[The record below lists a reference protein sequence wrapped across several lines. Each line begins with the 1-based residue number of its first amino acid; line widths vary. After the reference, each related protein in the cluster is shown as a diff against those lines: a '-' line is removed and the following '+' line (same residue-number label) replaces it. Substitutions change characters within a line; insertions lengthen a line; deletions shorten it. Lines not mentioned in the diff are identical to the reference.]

1 MKTWIT
7 KLKAVWGRGLPVQLP
22 ALLLAAGGAFWLAYA
37 NPSGAF
43 SMLAMLG
50 AACLVFLTQLPRAAK
65 YGWCA
70 LVLCVLLPLVGTRSS
85 YFMDVATQVGMYVV
99 LALGLNITVGY
110 CGLFNLGY
118 IAFYALGAYA
128 YGLLCTN
135 QCLNFLAAGGLF
147 PLGGGSFWLF
157 LLIGGAIGCLVGFLI
172 ALPVIR
178 ISGDYLCIVTLAFC
192 EIIRN
197 LLNNMI
203 KPLNITNGA
212 KGIAN
217 IPKPVLFG
225 KTLDSVTYMYFIVLL
240 LAAAV
245 ILICHRLENSKLGRA
260 WTAIREDETAARAV
274 GIPIVKM
281 KIASFVISACFGGVM
296 GVVFA
301 AKQGFVSPES
311 FTVQISFM
319 VLAMVILGG
328 TGNIPGV
335 IMGASLI
342 SILNLQILKAFS
354 EVLSSARVNG
364 RLNIPEQ
371 LDPSKLEKFFFGL
384 ILIIM
389 MIFRPG
395 GILPTKKKPVTLQSA
410 AAHGEEAEP

>member
-157 LLIGGAIGCLVGFLI
+157 LLIGGAIGCLVGF
-172 ALPVIR
+172 
-178 ISGDYLCIVTLAFC
+178 
-192 EIIRN
+192 
-197 LLNNMI
+197 
-203 KPLNITNGA
+203 
-212 KGIAN
+212 
-217 IPKPVLFG
+217 
-225 KTLDSVTYMYFIVLL
+225 
-240 LAAAV
+240 
-245 ILICHRLENSKLGRA
+245 
-260 WTAIREDETAARAV
+260 
-274 GIPIVKM
+274 
-281 KIASFVISACFGGVM
+281 
-296 GVVFA
+296 
-301 AKQGFVSPES
+301 
-311 FTVQISFM
+311 
-319 VLAMVILGG
+319 
-328 TGNIPGV
+328 
-335 IMGASLI
+335 
-342 SILNLQILKAFS
+342 
-354 EVLSSARVNG
+354 
-364 RLNIPEQ
+364 
-371 LDPSKLEKFFFGL
+371 
-384 ILIIM
+384 
-389 MIFRPG
+389 
-395 GILPTKKKPVTLQSA
+395 
-410 AAHGEEAEP
+410 

>member
-50 AACLVFLTQLPRAAK
+50 AACLVFLTQLPMAAK

-70 LVLCVLLPLVGTRSS
+70 LVLCVLLPLVGTQSS

-217 IPKPVLFG
+217 IPKPVVSG
-225 KTLDSVTYMYFIVLL
+225 IKVVGANVIVTVKNT
-240 LAAAV
+240 V
-245 ILICHRLENSKLGRA
+245 
-260 WTAIREDETAARAV
+260 
-274 GIPIVKM
+274 PIVGYTLQ
-281 KIASFVISACFGGVM
+281 AGSEVSN
-296 GVVFA
+296 FA
-301 AKQGFVSPES
+301 VPE
-311 FTVQISFM
+311 
-319 VLAMVILGG
+319 
-328 TGNIPGV
+328 
-335 IMGASLI
+335 GAS
-342 SILNLQILKAFS
+342 
-354 EVLSSARVNG
+354 SSAGSASDEINLVAPKKEG
-364 RLNIPEQ
+364 AQ
-371 LDPSKLEKFFFGL
+371 FFKVST
-384 ILIIM
+384 I
-389 MIFRPG
+389 
-395 GILPTKKKPVTLQSA
+395 K
-410 AAHGEEAEP
+410 

>member
-217 IPKPVLFG
+217 IPKPV
-225 KTLDSVTYMYFIVLL
+225 
-240 LAAAV
+240 
-245 ILICHRLENSKLGRA
+245 
-260 WTAIREDETAARAV
+260 
-274 GIPIVKM
+274 P
-281 KIASFVISACFGGVM
+281 
-296 GVVFA
+296 
-301 AKQGFVSPES
+301 
-311 FTVQISFM
+311 
-319 VLAMVILGG
+319 
-328 TGNIPGV
+328 
-335 IMGASLI
+335 
-342 SILNLQILKAFS
+342 
-354 EVLSSARVNG
+354 SSSG
-364 RLNIPEQ
+364 C
-371 LDPSKLEKFFFGL
+371 S
-384 ILIIM
+384 
-389 MIFRPG
+389 
-395 GILPTKKKPVTLQSA
+395 
-410 AAHGEEAEP
+410 

>member
-245 ILICHRLENSKLGRA
+245 ILICHRLENSK
-260 WTAIREDETAARAV
+260 
-274 GIPIVKM
+274 
-281 KIASFVISACFGGVM
+281 
-296 GVVFA
+296 
-301 AKQGFVSPES
+301 
-311 FTVQISFM
+311 
-319 VLAMVILGG
+319 
-328 TGNIPGV
+328 
-335 IMGASLI
+335 
-342 SILNLQILKAFS
+342 
-354 EVLSSARVNG
+354 
-364 RLNIPEQ
+364 
-371 LDPSKLEKFFFGL
+371 
-384 ILIIM
+384 M
-389 MIFRPG
+389 MY
-395 GILPTKKKPVTLQSA
+395 
-410 AAHGEEAEP
+410 

>member
-135 QCLNFLAAGGLF
+135 QCLNFLAAGGLT
-147 PLGGGSFWLF
+147 
-157 LLIGGAIGCLVGFLI
+157 
-172 ALPVIR
+172 R
-178 ISGDYLCIVTLAFC
+178 
-192 EIIRN
+192 
-197 LLNNMI
+197 
-203 KPLNITNGA
+203 
-212 KGIAN
+212 
-217 IPKPVLFG
+217 
-225 KTLDSVTYMYFIVLL
+225 
-240 LAAAV
+240 
-245 ILICHRLENSKLGRA
+245 
-260 WTAIREDETAARAV
+260 
-274 GIPIVKM
+274 
-281 KIASFVISACFGGVM
+281 
-296 GVVFA
+296 
-301 AKQGFVSPES
+301 
-311 FTVQISFM
+311 
-319 VLAMVILGG
+319 
-328 TGNIPGV
+328 
-335 IMGASLI
+335 
-342 SILNLQILKAFS
+342 
-354 EVLSSARVNG
+354 
-364 RLNIPEQ
+364 
-371 LDPSKLEKFFFGL
+371 
-384 ILIIM
+384 
-389 MIFRPG
+389 
-395 GILPTKKKPVTLQSA
+395 SA
-410 AAHGEEAEP
+410 AARSGCFC